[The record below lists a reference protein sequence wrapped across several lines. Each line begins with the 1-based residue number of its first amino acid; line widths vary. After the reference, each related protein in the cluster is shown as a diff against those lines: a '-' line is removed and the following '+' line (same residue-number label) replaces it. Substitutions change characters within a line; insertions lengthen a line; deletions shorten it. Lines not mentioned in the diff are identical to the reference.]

1 MGIFS
6 SPFNQSE
13 GVNKKIENIQFLKVT
28 SKKIDARIKTDEL
41 IYELRSNP
49 TLINSVKDFG
59 KLGNFLTNELNS
71 FNRNDELQFI
81 SELSFFASS
90 KALIKKVDPFILY
103 DRLIILY
110 NAEDFIKD
118 TILEMNGSQPSP
130 MEFGRFA
137 NHSKWIADDILIKMR
152 FHDLFYENKFYT
164 NGSNDNSFN
173 GQEFIDFSNRINNGS
188 FESKNPNEVAN
199 QGKKLIDKC
208 YNHIANKY
216 QFYK

>member
-13 GVNKKIENIQFLKVT
+13 GVNEKIENIQFLKVT

-81 SELSFFASS
+81 SELSFFASYLVS
-90 KALIKKVDPFILY
+90 A
-103 DRLIILY
+103 
-110 NAEDFIKD
+110 
-118 TILEMNGSQPSP
+118 
-130 MEFGRFA
+130 
-137 NHSKWIADDILIKMR
+137 
-152 FHDLFYENKFYT
+152 
-164 NGSNDNSFN
+164 
-173 GQEFIDFSNRINNGS
+173 IN
-188 FESKNPNEVAN
+188 
-199 QGKKLIDKC
+199 L
-208 YNHIANKY
+208 
-216 QFYK
+216 